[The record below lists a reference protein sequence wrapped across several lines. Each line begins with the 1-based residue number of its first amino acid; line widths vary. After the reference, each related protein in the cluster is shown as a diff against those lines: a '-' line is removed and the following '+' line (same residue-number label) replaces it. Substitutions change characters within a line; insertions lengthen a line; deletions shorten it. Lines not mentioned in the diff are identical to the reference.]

1 MQEIK
6 KFLLKNFRK
15 DILYDI
21 KSFKGVFLMREPRIP
36 TLRQKKTS
44 THQNNVV
51 LAKLVTK
58 VPKTM
63 VLCDLNYKS
72 AF

>member
-6 KFLLKNFRK
+6 KILLKNFRK

-21 KSFKGVFLMREPRIP
+21 KSFGSVFLMREPRVLM
-36 TLRQKKTS
+36 LRQKVTS
-44 THQNNVV
+44 KHQNNVV
-51 LAKLVTK
+51 LAKLVSK

-63 VLCDLNYKS
+63 VLM
-72 AF
+72 